1 MEPGRKDAPRSTW
14 QYIGCAC
21 GGLVILAMGLVA
33 AMTFVMYRQGKEM
46 EATMKDPAKRA
57 EKARGV
63 LPWRE
68 LPPGYQP
75 VGALSVPFLMDM
87 AIFTDRELPA
97 DKAPTGDTLGEH
109 GFVFIHMKSIG
120 ADRGELERFIEG
132 KGGEPGWFQQSD
144 LKLDTRD
151 RIGHGTVDLPG
162 ATGQRLLYSANR
174 GEISMDNEKREGI
187 VTFLLADCP
196 GNDKIRLGI
205 WFGPDVAPTPE
216 PATPAAYAGTP
227 ADPAA
232 IRQFAGHFQFCPAS

>member
-1 MEPGRKDAPRSTW
+1 
-14 QYIGCAC
+14 
-21 GGLVILAMGLVA
+21 
-33 AMTFVMYRQGKEM
+33 
-46 EATMKDPAKRA
+46 MKDPAARA

-68 LPPGYQP
+68 LPAGYQP

-97 DKAPTGDTLGEH
+97 GEAPSGDTLGEH
-109 GFVFIHMKSIG
+109 GFVFVHMKSMG
-120 ADRGELERFIEG
+120 ADRGELRSFIEG
-132 KGGEPGWFQQSD
+132 KSGEPGWFQKSD

-151 RIGHGTVDLPG
+151 RIGHGTVD
-162 ATGQRLLYSANR
+162 ASGQQILYSANR

-187 VTFLLADCP
+187 VTFLLAECP
-196 GNDKIRLGI
+196 GDDKIRLGI
-205 WFGPDVAPTPE
+205 WFGPDVATE
-216 PATPAAYAGTP
+216 AGAAAGQPADPAAYAGTP